1 MKVAYSRKELA
12 ARIIELG
19 SAISKDY
26 RGRTLDVVAILENSF
41 LFAADLMRE
50 ISCPVVCHFVRTE
63 LRDVELGGAKCPELF
78 FSTPPKLEGRD
89 VLLVDAVLH
98 TGVPQDFLWKR
109 IEEYKPRSLRLAVL
123 FDKAR
128 DHKVGLKATY
138 VGFDSA
144 SKYWVGYGLPGHD
157 GLYRN
162 LPYVAMA
169 MSEGE
174 DIELSGKSR
183 PSVKNVGKKK
193 LSRTNQKKAKARHK
207 SR

>member
-12 ARIIELG
+12 ARICELG
-19 SAISKDY
+19 RAISKDY
-26 RGRTLDVVAILENSF
+26 KDRTLDVVAILENSF
-41 LFAADLMRE
+41 LFAADLIRE

-63 LRDVELGGAKCPELF
+63 MRNVELGGTRWPELF
-78 FSTPPKLEGRD
+78 FTTPPRLEGKD

-123 FDKAR
+123 FDKAQ

-138 VGFDSA
+138 VGFASA
-144 SKYWVGYGLPGHD
+144 SKYWVGYGLPGAG

-162 LPYVAMA
+162 LPYVAA
-169 MSEGE
+169 VGGNGE
-174 DIELSGKSR
+174 HAPPSRSSSGA
-183 PSVKNVGKKK
+183 SVGRKGPRRSKHV
-193 LSRTNQKKAKARHK
+193 KAKHWPR
-207 SR
+207 

>member
-12 ARIIELG
+12 ARITELG
-19 SAISKDY
+19 RAISKDY

-41 LFAADLMRE
+41 LFAADLVRQ

-63 LRDVELGGAKCPELF
+63 MRDVQLGGTTWPELF
-78 FSTPPKLEGRD
+78 FSTPPRLEGRD
-89 VLLVDAVLH
+89 VLLVDALLH

-109 IEEYKPRSLRLAVL
+109 IEDYKPQSLSLAVL

-138 VGFDSA
+138 VGFANA
-144 SKYWVGYGLPGHD
+144 SKYWVGYGLPGRD

-162 LPYVAMA
+162 LPYIATVDKGDEAVD
-169 MSEGE
+169 GE
-174 DIELSGKSR
+174 TR
-183 PSVKNVGKKK
+183 ATTVGKNRALGASK
-193 LSRTNQKKAKARHK
+193 RQKGKRRAG
-207 SR
+207 

>member
-12 ARIIELG
+12 ARIGELG
-19 SAISKDY
+19 RAISKDY
-26 RGRTLDVVAILENSF
+26 KDRTLDVVAILENSF
-41 LFAADLMRE
+41 LFAADLVRE

-63 LRDVELGGAKCPELF
+63 MRNVELGGAKWPELF
-78 FSTPPKLEGRD
+78 FTAPPRLEGKD

-109 IEEYKPRSLRLAVL
+109 IEEYRPRSLRLAVL

-138 VGFDSA
+138 VGFASA
-144 SKYWVGYGLPGHD
+144 SKYWVGYGLPGAG

-162 LPYVAMA
+162 LPYVATVDGNA
-169 MSEGE
+169 EHATVERPTRGGA
-174 DIELSGKSR
+174 GKQKGR
-183 PSVKNVGKKK
+183 RRLK
-193 LSRTNQKKAKARHK
+193 LDKAKHRAK
-207 SR
+207 

>member
-12 ARIIELG
+12 ARINELG
-19 SAISKDY
+19 RAISKDY
-26 RGRTLDVVAILENSF
+26 SDRTLDVVAILENSF
-41 LFAADLMRE
+41 LFAADLVRG

-63 LRDVELGGAKCPELF
+63 MRDVELGGTTWPELF

-109 IEEYKPRSLRLAVL
+109 IEEYRPRSLSLAVL

-128 DHKVGLKATY
+128 DHKVELKATY
-138 VGFDSA
+138 VGFASA
-144 SKYWVGYGLPGHD
+144 SKYWVGYGLAGRD

-162 LPYVAMA
+162 LPYVATIGGD
-169 MSEGE
+169 GE
-174 DIELSGKSR
+174 SAGDAQSAATRVSR
-183 PSVKNVGKKK
+183 EK
-193 LSRTNQKKAKARHK
+193 RTRRSKRKAKHRAG
-207 SR
+207 